1 MLANIREVFLQ
12 SSAPMKRVRWLLLAG
27 LFLSCASVIPAYRI
41 PQINEE
47 LNLTVYNASSAR
59 QLEEAFEQDLKY
71 SKQITYAEWNSR
83 GIGARICELFAFSGQ
98 RIPRS
103 KNTYDVRFRGATNQG
118 AHGVFLI
125 QRNLVQ

>member
-1 MLANIREVFLQ
+1 MPKPWWWTASGQ
-12 SSAPMKRVRWLLLAG
+12 PSASTNFDNRSFAL
-27 LFLSCASVIPAYRI
+27 
-41 PQINEE
+41 NEE
-47 LNLTVYNASSAR
+47 LNLIVYNVSSAR